1 MPNTQGDSNLGTPYL
16 RLTKNVHIAYDGDNA
31 GKSAAIRAGYILLKN
46 GLNPSIVKIIDG
58 MDPDSWVLESGLEPL
73 SQSIE
78 KSTPLIQFSYDNFN
92 NTPENDVVTF
102 INETIDELSNIN
114 DNIITEIYLKKLS
127 EITGISF
134 ESIKKNFED
143 KIRKQEKSIELKRSQ
158 EKTREIKRN
167 PEN

>member
-1 MPNTQGDSNLGTPYL
+1 
-16 RLTKNVHIAYDGDNA
+16 
-31 GKSAAIRAGYILLKN
+31 
-46 GLNPSIVKIIDG
+46 

-114 DNIITEIYLKKLS
+114 DNINS
-127 EITGISF
+127 
-134 ESIKKNFED
+134 
-143 KIRKQEKSIELKRSQ
+143 
-158 EKTREIKRN
+158 
-167 PEN
+167 